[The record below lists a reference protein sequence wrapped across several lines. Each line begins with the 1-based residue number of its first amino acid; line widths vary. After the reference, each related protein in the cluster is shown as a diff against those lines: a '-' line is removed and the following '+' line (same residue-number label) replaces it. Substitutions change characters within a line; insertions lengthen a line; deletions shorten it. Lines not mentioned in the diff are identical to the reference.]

1 MITVRLKNVQADDQD
16 HSNPLLGNKKTLFVV
31 IDINCRKM
39 KDSEGLEN
47 CTFCFQSICS
57 VVGQTCATTIL
68 IERDPLTLTV
78 VMKRAIVDT

>member
-1 MITVRLKNVQADDQD
+1 
-16 HSNPLLGNKKTLFVV
+16 
-31 IDINCRKM
+31 M

-47 CTFCFQSICS
+47 CTFCFYSICS
-57 VVGQTCATTIL
+57 VVGQTRATTIL